1 MEDAM
6 GFRGY
11 QHQQKQTIE
20 RPAAVGLVAV
30 AGILASFLLFGL
42 EFGLVWLRTQRGLPF
57 MAQAIDLA
65 ATGGLVLLLVWIY
78 WGIWDLFPSA
88 WTMHVFLGLPLVAGF
103 GYVAWA
109 APDLAPIIAHQM
121 PNAEVALATI
131 VLRIVAG
138 GMAVIELATFGV
150 LLASRAAFKVGQPKP
165 IWDRVKY

>member
-11 QHQQKQTIE
+11 QHQQNQKVE
-20 RPAAVGLVAV
+20 RPAAIGLVSIV
-30 AGILASFLLFGL
+30 GILASFLLFGL
-42 EFGLVWLRTQRGLPF
+42 EFAVIWLRSQRGLPF

-65 ATGGLVLLLVWIY
+65 VAGGIVLLLVWIY
-78 WGIWDLFPSA
+78 WGVWDLFPSA
-88 WTMHVFLGLPLVAGF
+88 WSMHIFLGLPLVAGF

-109 APDLAPIIAHQM
+109 APEIAPIIAHQM
-121 PNAEVALATI
+121 PNAEVALATT

-138 GMAVIELATFGV
+138 GMAAIELATFLV
-150 LLASRAAFKVGQPKP
+150 LLASRSAFKVGQGRP